1 VEVGP
6 ETSQV
11 DYQRGFLEGLEYLK
25 SKIQKKTLQ
34 EALGILDE
42 VVGVVKKQRFSS
54 IDEALMILE

>member
-1 VEVGP
+1 MEVGP